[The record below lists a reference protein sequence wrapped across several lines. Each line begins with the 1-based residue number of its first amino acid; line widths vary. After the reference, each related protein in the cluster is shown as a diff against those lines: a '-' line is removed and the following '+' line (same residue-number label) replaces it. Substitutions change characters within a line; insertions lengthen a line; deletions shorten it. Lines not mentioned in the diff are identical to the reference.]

1 MTMTSTATAAL
12 ETIRRQLHIDDEW
25 TIWGER
31 GFGWIGHRL
40 RQEFSV
46 SAPIESAGMEVYRV
60 WSTVPVIEDV
70 TAGEAEVVKALGLFN
85 RFTVGEAL
93 VWDAPARRI
102 VCHTGAIV
110 HADTLPWRPGQIADY
125 SILALGACEAR
136 ADLLATALQGEVAT
150 ASHPDQG
157 LRIQADEMLGVGEKV
172 FRPAG
177 QAPSAFVEDD
187 FEHVYSMVS
196 GTAVFSAGASADGIA
211 IEVPLG
217 PDDTTLVQLTNN
229 SAHPALGSGLLC
241 TLKVRIHRAVESS
254 ADELASL
261 LNAME
266 CDGHLLSA
274 SFGAWCVDSA
284 GGEEFLAHAW
294 FTPNLLRRPMLATDI
309 ASISI
314 NRARWVAQVLLGDA
328 TGRVQ
333 RSAHE
338 IAAARLEEPPT
349 WN

>member
-40 RQEFSV
+40 LQKFFV
-46 SAPIESAGMEVYRV
+46 STPIESAGMEVYRV
-60 WSTVPVIEDV
+60 WSTVPVVENV

-125 SILALGACEAR
+125 SILALGASEAK
-136 ADLLATALQGEVAT
+136 ADLLATALRGEVAT
-150 ASHPDQG
+150 VGHPDQG
-157 LRIQADEMLGVGEKV
+157 LRTHPDEMLGVGEEV

-177 QAPSAFVEDD
+177 QEPSTFVEDD
-187 FEHVYSMVS
+187 FQQVYSTVF
-196 GTAVFSAGASADGIA
+196 GTHFFSAGAGADGIA
-211 IEVPLG
+211 IEVPFG
-217 PDDTTLVQLTNN
+217 TDDTTLIQLTNN
-229 SAHPALGSGLLC
+229 ATHPALGAGLLC
-241 TLKVRIHRAVESS
+241 TLKVRIPPDVQSG
-254 ADELASL
+254 ADQLASI

-284 GGEEFLAHAW
+284 GGDEFLAHAW

-314 NRARWVAQVLLGDA
+314 NRAGWVAQVLLGDER
-328 TGRVQ
+328 GRVQ
-333 RSAHE
+333 RPAHE